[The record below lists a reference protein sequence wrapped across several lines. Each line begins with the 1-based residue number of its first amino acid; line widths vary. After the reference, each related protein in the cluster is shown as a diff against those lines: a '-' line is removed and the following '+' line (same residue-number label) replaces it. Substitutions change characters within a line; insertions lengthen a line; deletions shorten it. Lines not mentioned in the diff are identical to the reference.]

1 MNKNEKAP
9 WTLVMGVYVL
19 IAILGTILPM
29 SQFIP
34 ASIDGEFS
42 VQGMFQEMTSTRT
55 LTGIGLDL
63 TVAVWAGIAF
73 GIVEIKRHK
82 VRHWWIALV
91 GTFLIGFSFSLPFFL
106 FLRERA
112 LARQA
117 SS

>member
-1 MNKNEKAP
+1 MIVY
-9 WTLVMGVYVL
+9 LV
-19 IAILGTILPM
+19 IAVLGTVLPM

-34 ASIDGEFS
+34 ASIDGEFT

-55 LTGIGLDL
+55 LTGVSLDL
-63 TVAVWAGIAF
+63 TVAVWAGLAF
-73 GIVEIKRHK
+73 GFIEIKRHK

-112 LARQA
+112 LFKKETG
-117 SS
+117 